1 MSIAKAARKEYRTEV
16 FAVSPSILNIT
27 FRPKHHFPNL
37 SAAMFAKSLRFLCI
51 LILTIGVFCRFV
63 ALDQKIYWYDEVSTS
78 LTVSGYTEL
87 DVVRDFAGVT
97 APIAPSD
104 LQKYQ
109 QIKPGSTFLN
119 SIDRLTRENPHH
131 PPLYYVLARF
141 WAQVFGTSIAA
152 MRALPAVISVLMLPA
167 IYWLCVELF
176 GSATVGYLAMVLLAV
191 SPLQLAYAQ
200 EARQY
205 TLWMLTMLLSSAALL
220 RAIRVKTP
228 GSWRWYGGL
237 LVLGLYSQMFFG
249 LTVLAHGVYVAVMQ
263 RGRFTRSVKGYLV
276 NAIGAGLAFSP
287 WFMVMARQYYQANRL
302 TEWTWI
308 YDLTPLMRV
317 QFWLHNISLAF
328 VDLGHEAYYAPLLPL
343 YLGLTGLVIYAIY
356 GVCRRT
362 APAVWLFLLLF
373 MGMTALPFMLPDVL
387 LGGKRTVTPRYFLPA
402 YLGIEL
408 VVAHL
413 LHQGYAKG
421 VSAVRSHSW
430 VGQWLTMGLVTMGLV
445 STNIYFQHQVWWTKP
460 FNIDNPT
467 IAAMINRSDKPFVV
481 NNGPVPYVISL
492 SYELDPKVRIAL
504 QPYCVNCLQQVEQ
517 RQQLMIPPI
526 PAGVGDIFLVN
537 AHALE
542 PWKNQVRA
550 LRQYRTDFRFT
561 SPTTWL
567 VRLIPQK
574 RS

>member
-1 MSIAKAARKEYRTEV
+1 
-16 FAVSPSILNIT
+16 
-27 FRPKHHFPNL
+27 
-37 SAAMFAKSLRFLCI
+37 MFAKSLRFLCI

-119 SIDRLTRENPHH
+119 SIARLTRENPHH

-141 WAQVFGTSIAA
+141 WAQVFGTSIVA

-176 GSATVGYLAMVLLAV
+176 GSRAIGYVAMVLLAV

-205 TLWMLTMLLSSAALL
+205 TLWMLTMLLSSAAFL
-220 RAIRVKTP
+220 RAIRVKTS
-228 GSWRWYGGL
+228 GSWRLYGLL
-237 LVLGLYSQMFFG
+237 LVLGMYTQMFFG

-276 NAIGAGLAFSP
+276 NAIGAALAFSP

-328 VDLGHEAYYAPLLPL
+328 VDLGHGAYYAPLLPL

-362 APAVWLFLLLF
+362 TPAVWLFLLLF

-413 LHQGYAKG
+413 LHQGYAKVIG
-421 VSAVRSHSW
+421 AVRSRRW

-481 NNGPVPYVISL
+481 NNGPVPYLISL

-517 RQQLMIPPI
+517 RQQLMIPAI
-526 PAGVGDIFLVN
+526 PAGVDDIFLVN

-550 LRQYRTDFRFT
+550 LRQYQPDFRFT

-574 RS
+574 LL

>member
-1 MSIAKAARKEYRTEV
+1 
-16 FAVSPSILNIT
+16 
-27 FRPKHHFPNL
+27 
-37 SAAMFAKSLRFLCI
+37 MFAKSLRFLCI
-51 LILTIGVFCRFV
+51 LILSIGVFCRFV

-97 APIAPSD
+97 APITPAD

-119 SIDRLTRENPHH
+119 AIARLTRENPHH

-141 WAQVFGTSIAA
+141 WAQMFGTSIAA

-176 GSATVGYLAMVLLAV
+176 GSATVGYVAMVLLAV

-205 TLWMLTMLLSSAALL
+205 TLWMLTMLLSSAAFL
-220 RAIRVKTP
+220 RAIRVKTQS
-228 GSWRWYGGL
+228 SWRLYGL
-237 LVLGLYSQMFFG
+237 LLLLGMYTQMFFG
-249 LTVLAHGVYVAVMQ
+249 LTVLAHGIYVGIMQ
-263 RGRFTRSVKGYLV
+263 QWRFTRSVKGYLIS
-276 NAIGAGLAFSP
+276 AIGAGLAFSP

-308 YDLTPLMRV
+308 YDLTPLLRL

-343 YLGLTGLVIYAIY
+343 YLGLMGLVTGAIY
-356 GVCRRT
+356 GVWRRT
-362 APAVWLFLLLF
+362 PLSVWLFLLLF
-373 MGMTALPFMLPDVL
+373 MGLTTLPFVLPDVL

-408 VVAHL
+408 AVAHL
-413 LHQGYAKG
+413 LHQSYVSGYM
-421 VSAVRSHSW
+421 AVRDGVARSRRW
-430 VGQWLTMGLVTMGLV
+430 VGQGLMLGLVTLGLI
-445 STNIYFQHQVWWTKP
+445 STHVYFQHSVWWTKP

-467 IAAMINRSDKPFVV
+467 IAAMINRSTKPLVV
-481 NNGPVPYVISL
+481 NNGPVPYLISL
-492 SYELDPKVRIAL
+492 SYELDPKVQIAL

-517 RQQLMIPPI
+517 RQQLKI
-526 PAGVGDIFLVN
+526 PAIPVGAGDIFLVN

-550 LRQYRTDFRFT
+550 LRQYEPDFRFM

-567 VRLIPQK
+567 VRLLPRK
-574 RS
+574 LS